1 LILGLPTKNGKLVFV
16 HSSSNNEFWSALLE
30 KAYAKLHGC
39 YEALKGGSTSEALE
53 DFTGGVTETFE
64 LKKTSENIFLILEK
78 GFERSSM
85 MACSIEADPK
95 VTEAVTPQ
103 GLVRGHA
110 YSITK
115 VAMVDI
121 ITPNTK
127 GKIPLL
133 RLRNP
138 WGNEEEW
145 IGPWSDKSPQWQYI
159 PGYAKKEIDL
169 TFSHDGEFWIS
180 FRDFIRYFDRLEICN
195 LSPDSLSEDS
205 EARSKKNWN
214 MNLFE
219 GEWVPGI
226 SAGGCRNYLEHF
238 HRNPQYVMTL
248 EDPDEIDGTC
258 TVVVALMQK
267 NRRRLRHAPDIDWLY
282 IGFAIY
288 QLTERDLAK
297 KPQNLN
303 FFKYNASIAS
313 SPAFVNLREV
323 SCHFKLLP
331 GHYLIVPST
340 FHPNSEGE
348 FLIRVFSESS
358 NTFKENDS
366 SIGKGAIDNRVSL
379 KIF

>member
-1 LILGLPTKNGKLVFV
+1 V

-53 DFTGGVTETFE
+53 DFTGGVTETFQ

-78 GFERSSM
+78 AFQRNSM

-95 VTEAVTPQ
+95 GTEAVTPQ

-127 GKIPLL
+127 GKIPML

-138 WGNEEEW
+138 WGNEAEW
-145 IGPWSDKSPQWQYI
+145 IGQWSDKSPEWQYV
-159 PGYAKKEIDL
+159 PGYAKKDIDL
-169 TFSHDGEFWIS
+169 AFDNDGEFWIS
-180 FRDFIRYFDRLEICN
+180 FRDFIMYFDRLEICN
-195 LSPDSLSEDS
+195 LSPDSLSEDC
-205 EARSKKNWN
+205 EVRSKKNWN

-219 GEWVPGI
+219 GEWVQGI

-248 EDPDEIDGTC
+248 EDPDEVDGTC

-267 NRRRLRHAPDIDWLY
+267 NRRWLRYGSNIDWLY
-282 IGFAIY
+282 IGFAVY
-288 QLTERDLAK
+288 RLTGRDLAK

-303 FFKYNASIAS
+303 FFESNTSVAS

-323 SCHFKLLP
+323 SCRFKLQP

-340 FHPNSEGE
+340 FYPNKEGE

-366 SIGKGAIDNRVSL
+366 SIGKVSIDERVSL
-379 KIF
+379 KIFQSLTNIDSF